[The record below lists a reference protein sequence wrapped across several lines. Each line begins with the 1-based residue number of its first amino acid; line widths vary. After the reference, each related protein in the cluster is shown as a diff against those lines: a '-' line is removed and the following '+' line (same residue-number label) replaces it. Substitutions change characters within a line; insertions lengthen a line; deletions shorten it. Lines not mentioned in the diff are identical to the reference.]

1 MPTRYEFGFGYGEIY
16 RRRQRGGEAMWR
28 RRERWERE
36 LPPEERRH
44 YESDYYGLRGSGQ
57 PGSYETEFRVRPRSE
72 SRSGGP
78 RRRYYR
84 RRPGPRRGRR
94 R

>member
-16 RRRQRGGEAMWR
+16 RRRMRGADEMWR

-36 LPPEERRH
+36 LPREERRH
-44 YESDYYGLRGSGQ
+44 YESDYFGLRGSGR
-57 PGSYETEFRVRPRSE
+57 PGSYDTEYRVQERVGPRRPE
-72 SRSGGP
+72 S

-84 RRPGPRRGRR
+84 PGMEPRRGGWR
-94 R
+94 